1 MRAELFTDHLDL
13 VSNFLS
19 ECYDRLRA
27 ESWVSTLHGR
37 VQFGGLLSLAGPHRR
52 PEARQRPPQASLP
65 QRPQGRRR
73 REDLDWAVRLALE
86 RRRRVKEQ
94 QKGTKSAE
102 FRNTHFS
109 YRIEGDSID
118 SSTVASCSPT

>member
-1 MRAELFTDHLDL
+1 
-13 VSNFLS
+13 
-19 ECYDRLRA
+19 
-27 ESWVSTLHGR
+27 
-37 VQFGGLLSLAGPHRR
+37 
-52 PEARQRPPQASLP
+52 
-65 QRPQGRRR
+65 
-73 REDLDWAVRLALE
+73 VRLALE

-118 SSTVASCSPT
+118 SSTVASCSPTSTEALATPGVLSCGTPELCSI